1 VDDRISELEME
12 IEVVP
17 GVWLPVAAS

>member
-1 VDDRISELEME
+1 MNDIESELEME